1 MKIDGSR
8 LPLLIGVLVV
18 FGALTAGI
26 LYSDYNSVAVV
37 PYQDGQ
43 FKATGT
49 YNASNNELKG
59 TLENLTDRKFDHV
72 EIKAKFYNAKG
83 TILSTGKDYFRDF
96 GSGESYRYKIWFRPD
111 ITDYTGKI
119 KLSVKVTEN

>member
-1 MKIDGSR
+1 MEIDSSR

-26 LYSDYNSVAVV
+26 LYSGYHSVAVI
-37 PYQDGQ
+37 PYQDSQ

-49 YNASNNELKG
+49 YNASTNELKG
-59 TLENLTDRKFDHV
+59 TLENLTDRKFEHV
-72 EIKAKFYNAKG
+72 EVNARFYNPKG
-83 TILSTGKDYFRDF
+83 TILGTGKDYFRDF
-96 GSGESYRYKIWFRPD
+96 GSGESYRYRIWFRPD

-119 KLSVKVTEN
+119 KLSVEVTEN